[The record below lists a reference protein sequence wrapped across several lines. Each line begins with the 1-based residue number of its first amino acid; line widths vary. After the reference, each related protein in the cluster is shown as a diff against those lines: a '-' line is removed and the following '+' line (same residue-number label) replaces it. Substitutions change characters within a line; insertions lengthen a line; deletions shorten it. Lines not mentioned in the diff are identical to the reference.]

1 MTHPTRNPVVH
12 QPASHDVRRLASLLL
27 FLLAVLA
34 PSRAAAA
41 KPDASPFASSPAPG
55 ARDLELEAKIYRALR
70 KDAQLKKSNLNVRV
84 SNGMVTLSGPVAS
97 QELKQR
103 AIHILDGVEGV
114 LSVRAN
120 GVYLS
125 SLHAA
130 QPTIVIPLE
139 EPPTQ
144 TRAASP
150 GLTPLDARTP
160 VTPVPAPRPS
170 ATYRPAEPDREITFL
185 APVAPPR
192 PTRTPEPA
200 RLTANPH
207 PAPPATRLAPA
218 LEALRQ
224 SNVRFQGIRTQIS
237 EATVYLYPGDASA
250 DEVMTFAQAV
260 RRLAGVQHVVVAPPS
275 R

>member
-1 MTHPTRNPVVH
+1 MTHPMRNPVVH
-12 QPASHDVRRLASLLL
+12 QPASHDVRRVASLLL
-27 FLLAVLA
+27 FLLAVLV
-34 PSRAAAA
+34 PSPAVAD
-41 KPDASPFASSPAPG
+41 KPAASPFASSPARG

-70 KDAQLKKSNLNVRV
+70 KDAQLKKANLNVRV
-84 SNGMVTLSGPVAS
+84 SNGVVTLSGPVAS
-97 QELKQR
+97 QELKRR

-120 GVYLS
+120 GVYVTS
-125 SLHAA
+125 PHAA
-130 QPTIVIPLE
+130 QPAIVIPLE

-150 GLTPLDARTP
+150 GSTPLDARTP
-160 VTPVPAPRPS
+160 FTPLPAPRPS
-170 ATYRPAEPDREITFL
+170 ATYRPAEPDREITLL

-200 RLTANPH
+200 RLTANPR
-207 PAPPATRLAPA
+207 PAPSLALA

-237 EATVYLYPGDASA
+237 EETVYLYPGDAPA